1 MNLSP
6 YLTKREASEFLRCTE
21 RHIDRLRQSGRLETV
36 RLAGSTKSV
45 RLRREA
51 VEALAR

>member
-6 YLTKREASEFLRCTE
+6 YLTKKETAELLRCTE
-21 RHIDRLRQSGRLETV
+21 RHVDRLRQTGKLETV
-36 RLAGSTKSV
+36 RLAGSTKAV